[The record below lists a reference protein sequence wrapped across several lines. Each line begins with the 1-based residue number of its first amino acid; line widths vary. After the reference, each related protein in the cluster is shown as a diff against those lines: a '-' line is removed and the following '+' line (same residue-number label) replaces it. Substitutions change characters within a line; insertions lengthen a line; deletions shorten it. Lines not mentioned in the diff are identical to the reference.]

1 MRLGQA
7 CCDQVAR
14 PGVTYNLISA
24 KMSPAM
30 ESFDTIVVG
39 LGAMGSACIYQLAKR
54 HNRILGIDRFSVPH
68 DYGSTHGESRIIR
81 QAIGEGEQYVPLVLR
96 SYELWRA
103 LEKETGQTLLTTTGG
118 LILEPEKSVVL
129 THGRHNFLAQTI
141 DCAKKFNIRHDIL
154 ETKEIK
160 KRFPQFILTNELGYY
175 EYETGYLRPELCV
188 QTQLQLAEN
197 YGATIRLKEKVT
209 SIDSHGNSAI
219 TVVTDRSTYT
229 AEKLVLS
236 AGAWLAGFLPEYGE
250 IFKVYRQVMHWFRI
264 EESARETFAPGR
276 FPIFIWIFDKGGD
289 FAFYGFPTLD
299 GATLKI
305 AGEQYSESTSA
316 ESVERTIGK
325 EENALAY
332 STYVRGRF
340 HGLTRVSERAT
351 ACLYTTTPDSH
362 FVIDFYPGND
372 RIVIASPCSG
382 HGFKHSAAIGEVV
395 CELVMLGQSR
405 IPIDAFRIDR
415 FAGRSVTDSG

>member
-1 MRLGQA
+1 
-7 CCDQVAR
+7 
-14 PGVTYNLISA
+14 
-24 KMSPAM
+24 M

-39 LGAMGSACIYQLAKR
+39 LGAMGSASVYQLAKR
-54 HNRILGIDRFSVPH
+54 HNRVLGIDQFSVPH

-96 SYELWRA
+96 SYELWRG
-103 LEKETGQTLLTTTGG
+103 LEKEIGQTLLTTTGG
-118 LILEPEKSVVL
+118 LILEPEKSATL
-129 THGRHNFLAQTI
+129 AHGRHNFLAQTI
-141 DCAKKFNIRHDIL
+141 ACAKKFNIRHSIL
-154 ETKEIK
+154 DTKEIG
-160 KRFPQFILTNELGYY
+160 KRFPQFVLTDELGYY

-188 QTQLQLAEN
+188 QAQLQLAKN
-197 YGATIRLKEKVT
+197 YGATIRLNEKVL
-209 SIDSHGNSAI
+209 SIAPRGNFAV

-236 AGAWLAGFLPEYGE
+236 AGAWLADFLPAEYGE

-264 EESARETFAPGR
+264 KEGAQAAFISES

-299 GATLKI
+299 GVTLKI
-305 AGEQYSESTSA
+305 AGEQYREATSA
-316 ESVERTIGK
+316 QSVERNVSA
-325 EENALAY
+325 EENGRAY
-332 STYVRGRF
+332 ASYVQDRF
-340 HGLTRVSERAT
+340 HGLTAVCDRAA

-372 RIVIASPCSG
+372 RILIVSPCSG

-395 CELVMLGQSR
+395 GELVTLGKSK
-405 IPIDAFRIDR
+405 IAIDGFRMDR
-415 FAGRSVTDSG
+415 FIN